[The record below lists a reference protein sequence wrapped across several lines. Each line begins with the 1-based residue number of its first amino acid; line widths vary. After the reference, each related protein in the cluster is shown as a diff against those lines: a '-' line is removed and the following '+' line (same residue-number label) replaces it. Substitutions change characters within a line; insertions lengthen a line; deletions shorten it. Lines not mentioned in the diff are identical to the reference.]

1 VAASNDHSNKTSMG
15 RHHAAPLPCDFVML
29 ALTLA
34 LVGCSSSG
42 PGSPSDP
49 AAECRARA
57 PAKLSVS
64 EGGRLT
70 FARDGDLTYEA
81 TGGAVVT
88 VDATTV
94 TIRAPYL
101 SAADGE
107 VALRLGCGQTVPIAL
122 RPLAWTS
129 VAKWGDDV
137 GPPGREYGAWWTDP
151 EGAGGLVVFGG
162 LHYHPRHGRP
172 GAVPRRLRVRR
183 GPGAPPAGP
192 GPPQGRGGRG
202 APTPGDG
209 ALLFLGGAVPGEG
222 AVVEATPSGLYRL
235 DYDERSLTPTK
246 LDVIGDAPGSYTGSL
261 IYDSKRRRWLSVC
274 GANLASGANCSVHA
288 YTADGGFT
296 PVATS
301 KPEPKGRWGFHYAYD
316 EVADRVIV
324 FGGQTLKDGELEI
337 DGETWA
343 LDLAS
348 EPAVWSR
355 LFANGAGPMKR
366 RNGAYALDPVGH
378 RLFVWGGTPDGK
390 SSIENIQVLSLDR
403 DAEAWTELE
412 VPSNVPA
419 RTSAFGSYDAA
430 RERILFGFGNDKAI
444 YRDLW
449 ALDVANINP
458 R

>member
-1 VAASNDHSNKTSMG
+1 
-15 RHHAAPLPCDFVML
+15 ML

-70 FARDGDLTYEA
+70 FARDGDLTCEA

-137 GPPGREYGAWWTDP
+137 GPPGREYGAWWADP

-162 LHYHPRHGRP
+162 FHYYPKQFT
-172 GAVPRRLRVRR
+172 
-183 GPGAPPAGP
+183 PANDAWRFDFAKSTWSPLAGT
-192 GPPQGRGGRG
+192 GLPQLPGGRV
-202 APTPGDG
+202 APIPGER
-209 ALLFLGGAVPGEG
+209 AMLFFGGAVTGEG
-222 AVVEATPSGLYRL
+222 AVIEDTPSSLYRL

-343 LDLAS
+343 RTGRVEPPVRQRRRTDEATQRSVRARSRGPSSLRVGRHPRWEVVHREHPSAQPRSRRRGLDGARGALERAR
-348 EPAVWSR
+348 ADQRVWE
-355 LFANGAGPMKR
+355 LR
-366 RNGAYALDPVGH
+366 RRARADPV
-378 RLFVWGGTPDGK
+378 RLWQRQGDLQGLVG
-390 SSIENIQVLSLDR
+390 
-403 DAEAWTELE
+403 
-412 VPSNVPA
+412 A
-419 RTSAFGSYDAA
+419 RCRQHQSTMRMSTSRSM
-430 RERILFGFGNDKAI
+430 R
-444 YRDLW
+444 
-449 ALDVANINP
+449 
-458 R
+458 